1 MNRTGFIPELE
12 GLRGCLALWVFIFHA
27 TRFCGIHVPFIA
39 DGGAAVD
46 VFIILSGFVIS
57 RLIIAKP
64 EPYIPF
70 MIRRAARL
78 YPAWLIAL
86 ISGVAVSWIVTGVY
100 AAIPWQQED
109 VSRLIERH
117 DIEMLNLWPLLLG
130 HLTLL
135 HGIFP
140 EEILKTSS
148 LAFVGPG
155 WSLSLEWQ
163 FYLIAPILLHLFQSR
178 RWQVIAILTCFIIA
192 IVTPKLLSSFTY
204 IVPSFL
210 PLRLS
215 CFMLGIATALLFD
228 HLLTLPKS
236 VLFYGVSG
244 IISAM
249 LGVTIS
255 VVGMISLLPYIIW
268 FAVLL
273 TALNANMVGIST
285 FRRFLNSKII
295 QFLGRVSY
303 GLYIYHSSIYI
314 CVAAG
319 IFALGVHNRF
329 VMLAALFLVAL
340 PLALSAAWL
349 SYKFIELP
357 FMNLVKR
364 KIRYQ
369 TNVDRIVNT
378 D

>member
-1 MNRTGFIPELE
+1 MNKSGFIPELE

-27 TRFCGIHVPFIA
+27 TRFCGIHLPLFA
-39 DGGAAVD
+39 EGGAAVD

-64 EPYIPF
+64 EPYFPF
-70 MIRRAARL
+70 LLRRAARL

-86 ISGVAVSWIVTGVY
+86 ISGIAVSWIVTEVY

-117 DIEMLNLWPLLLG
+117 DIEMLNFWPLLLG

-135 HGIFP
+135 HGLFP

-163 FYLIAPILLHLFQSR
+163 FYIIAPIMLRMFQSR
-178 RWQVIAILTCFIIA
+178 RWQVIAILLSFLLAII
-192 IVTPKLLSSFTY
+192 TPKLLGTYTY

-215 CFMLGIATALLFD
+215 CFLLGIATALLFD
-228 HLLTLPKS
+228 HLLTLPKN
-236 VLFYGVSG
+236 VLFYGVFG
-244 IISAM
+244 VISAM

-255 VVGMISLLPYIIW
+255 KVGMIAMLPYMIW
-268 FAVLL
+268 FVVLL
-273 TALNANMVGIST
+273 AALNANTIGIPLI
-285 FRRFLNSKII
+285 RHFLNSRII
-295 QFLGRVSY
+295 QLLGRVSY

-319 IFALGVHNRF
+319 VFALGIHNRF
-329 VMLAALFLVAL
+329 VMLGAFFVVAL
-340 PLALSAAWL
+340 PLALFAAWL

-357 FMNLVKR
+357 VMGLVKR
-364 KIRYQ
+364 KIRYPS
-369 TNVDRIVNT
+369 N
-378 D
+378 